1 MSYDEAL
8 ATRLRKAVGRRKG
21 IVEKKMFGGL
31 SFLLNGNMAV
41 GVLGNELILRIDPA
55 QNDKILKK
63 SYARQFDFTGKPMIG
78 WIYVGAVGLK
88 SAADLKKWVQVGLE
102 YAASLPAK

>member
-1 MSYDEAL
+1 MAYDQEL
-8 ATRLRKAVGRRKG
+8 ADRLRKAVGKRNG
-21 IVEKKMFGGL
+21 LVEKKMFGGL

-41 GVLGNELILRIDPA
+41 GVLANELILRIDPA

-63 SYARQFDFTGKPMIG
+63 PHARQFDFTGKPMVG
-78 WIYVGAVGLK
+78 WIFVGSGGVKTEKSLKQWAELGL
-88 SAADLKKWVQVGLE
+88 D